1 MKLCVVTKSAWINF
15 YFLGNYYLQ
24 LQQQLNVL
32 TIFVTS
38 QLQEYNGNLWLIIIS
53 WFCSSILKTLREK
66 SKKQLELRLKIHQL
80 LREERLL
87 WSHQTPI

>member
-38 QLQEYNGNLWLIIIS
+38 QLQEYNGNLWLIIFS

-66 SKKQLELRLKIHQL
+66 KQKKPRIKI
-80 LREERLL
+80 EN
-87 WSHQTPI
+87 SSAT